1 MARRR
6 LARRY
11 RKNPDSGS
19 ITASA
24 MPMGE
29 LWGWIGPGFASFAAA
44 RFVTYLTTTF
54 LEKKKPAWGK
64 HGGAGAAIGT
74 FLAAWLLAHRVKWL
88 KAFAEPIVI
97 GSGIAAA
104 QSLVQLYVP
113 KLGWM
118 VGDPTAG
125 TESTSSLVAGA
136 TQSLPPGFTPIDD
149 DPTLYDYNDAHDP
162 GVYGAQP
169 QQAPA
174 AAQGSGQQQQQ
185 APDDLFADLEV
196 EDPNLGGIFAS

>member
-29 LWGWIGPGFASFAAA
+29 LWGWVGPGFGAFAAA
-44 RFVTYLTTTF
+44 RFVTYLATTF
-54 LEKKKPAWGK
+54 LEKKKPSWGK
-64 HGGAGAAIGT
+64 HGGAGAALGT

-88 KAFAEPIVI
+88 KSFAEPIVI
-97 GSGIAAA
+97 GAGIAAA

-113 KLGWM
+113 KVGWM

-125 TESTSSLVAGA
+125 TESTSSLVSGA
-136 TQSLPPGFTPIDD
+136 AQSLPPGFTPIDD

-162 GVYGAQP
+162 GIYGAQP
-169 QQAPA
+169 QAQQAPA
-174 AAQGSGQQQQQ
+174 QQQ
-185 APDDLFADLEV
+185 AQGQQVPDDLFADLDV
-196 EDPNLGGIFAS
+196 NGSDDMGIFAS